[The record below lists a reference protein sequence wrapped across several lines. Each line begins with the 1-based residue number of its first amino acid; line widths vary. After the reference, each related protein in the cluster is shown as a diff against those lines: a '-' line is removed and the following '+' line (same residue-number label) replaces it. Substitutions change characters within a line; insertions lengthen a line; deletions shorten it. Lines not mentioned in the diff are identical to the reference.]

1 MAENNYSCVNGVIS
15 AFFTGALVGAG
26 LALIFAPVTGKDARQ
41 TLVNQYKELKEKIK
55 ELEKKLKEDSLRY
68 IILAKEPPKKTPE
81 ISRRPRRI
89 ITGAKP
95 KVKMELK
102 EIDKKLEEILEEN

>member
-26 LALIFAPVTGKDARQ
+26 LALIFAPVTGKEARQ

-55 ELEKKLKEDSLRY
+55 EMEKKLHKSQGKIPTE
-68 IILAKEPPKKTPE
+68 TP
-81 ISRRPRRI
+81 
-89 ITGAKP
+89 G
-95 KVKMELK
+95 
-102 EIDKKLEEILEEN
+102 EEEM